1 MLFSRRTALAAGF
14 AAPFFVRSRHSAA
27 DSFAAC
33 RDRLAALF
41 PNSLDAARA
50 LGGVCG
56 EDCSAETLLD
66 RLCETPGGRGQLAS
80 ASPDELRAAID
91 AKIRAD
97 YRQGRTRRI
106 EGWMLSETETRLFA
120 IIAA

>member
-1 MLFSRRTALAAGF
+1 MFSRRTALAAGL
-14 AAPFFVRSRHSAA
+14 AAPFFARSRRSAAA
-27 DSFAAC
+27 DSFVAC

-50 LGGVCG
+50 LGKVCSEG
-56 EDCSAETLLD
+56 CSAETLLD
-66 RLCETPGGRGQLAS
+66 RLCDAGSREELAS
-80 ASPDELRAAID
+80 ASLDELRAAID

-120 IIAA
+120 IVAA